1 MTKFLNI
8 NDLSWPEVPNV
19 SNKIKDTSSE
29 ETRVQSSVSDL
40 LTSDTIQFKNESTQL
55 PVEPRP
61 LAYYF

>member
-1 MTKFLNI
+1 MTIFLNI

-29 ETRVQSSVSDL
+29 EARVKSSIFYLISSV
-40 LTSDTIQFKNESTQL
+40 TIQFQNEFPQV